1 MIVLGI
7 ESTAHTFGVGII
19 TEDEILA
26 NVKASYHPE
35 KGGIHPRK
43 ASDFLANRSGVI
55 VKKALAKAK
64 IGMKDVDLV
73 SFSRSPGIGHS
84 LRVGSVAAKTL
95 AYVFNKPLIGVNHC
109 IAHVEVGRRVTG
121 LEDPVVLY
129 TSGAN
134 TQVIA
139 FQSNRYR
146 VFGETIDMGIGNFI
160 DSFARYAGIP
170 FPGGPVIE
178 KLALKGDY
186 VELPYVVK
194 GMDVSFSGI
203 LTSLRQK
210 LKKYKL
216 EDLCY
221 SLQETVFAM
230 MVEVSERA
238 LAHCQKKELLL
249 TGGVAANKRL
259 REMCRIMCRERG
271 ARFNVPPQDL
281 CVDNGV
287 MIAELGLKM
296 FKAGADSRVT
306 IDQGERTDEV
316 EVTWR

>member
-7 ESTAHTFGVGII
+7 ESTAHTFGVGVI
-19 TEDEILA
+19 TEDEILSNA
-26 NVKASYHPE
+26 KESYRPE

-43 ASDFLANRSGVI
+43 ASDFLASRAGSVI
-55 VKKALAKAK
+55 RKALTTAGA
-64 IGMKDVDLV
+64 GMEDVDLV
-73 SFSRSPGIGHS
+73 AFSRSPGMGHS

-95 AYVFNKPLIGVNHC
+95 AYEFNKPLIGVNHC
-109 IAHVEVGRRVTG
+109 IAHVEIGRRVTG
-121 LEDPVVLY
+121 MNDPVVLY

-139 FQSNRYR
+139 FQGGRYR

-170 FPGGPVIE
+170 FPGGPRIE
-178 KLALKGDY
+178 ELAKKGKY

-203 LTSLRQK
+203 LTNLRQK
-210 LKKYKL
+210 LKKHEL

-238 LAHCQKKELLL
+238 LAHCQKKELLI

-259 REMCRIMCRERG
+259 REMCRLMCKERG
-271 ARFNVPPQDL
+271 AGFKAPPMDL

-296 FKAGADSRVT
+296 HKAGVKGEVN

-316 EVTWR
+316 EIKWR